1 MHIIYNNAADGG
13 TKADDDAWKEEW
25 KILTIIHFDWFCL
38 CALVEYFNDFLSNF
52 RLKFCEENEL
62 NKHLNR
68 PTQIL

>member
-1 MHIIYNNAADGG
+1 MHIIYNTGCGG
-13 TKADDDAWKEEW
+13 DDAWQEW
-25 KILTIIHFDWFCL
+25 KMLTIIHFDWFCL